1 MPDYQQLSRDEV
13 LRLVLEKDQ
22 LTDEARLAL
31 EAEVA
36 RRGLSH
42 DDFADFKSDE
52 ATALRERQKEI
63 ERATPRQTYKEFRGR
78 KNYCHDAR
86 FRIEEFDTTL
96 WIVGFWVPFV
106 PLTSL
111 RIRRKFRRW
120 WNVCVSDQYRVIE
133 GRPLDWEQILLTWIK
148 TAAVLLLIWIT
159 LPFLL
164 EHFVYRK

>member
-22 LTDEARLAL
+22 LT
-31 EAEVA
+31 
-36 RRGLSH
+36 
-42 DDFADFKSDE
+42 DE

-63 ERATPRQTYKEFRGR
+63 ERATPRQTYKEFRGVR
-78 KNYCHDAR
+78 TIATNAR
-86 FRIEEFDTTL
+86 FRIEECDTTL
-96 WIVGFWVPFV
+96 WIVGFWIPIV
-106 PLTSL
+106 PLTSF

-120 WNVCVSDQYRVIE
+120 WSVYVSDQYRVIE
-133 GRPLDWEQILLTWIK
+133 RRPLDWEQILLTWIK

-164 EHFVYRK
+164 EHFVYCKSTGGSAELRF